1 MTSYDGLIWPV
12 IDGYYLE
19 KASITT
25 DDIHIVQDDDKNI
38 FRDCLATSKDIFS

>member
-19 KASITT
+19 KAYITT
-25 DDIHIVQDDDKNI
+25 DDIHIFQDDDK
-38 FRDCLATSKDIFS
+38 

>member
-19 KASITT
+19 KACIKT
-25 DDIHIVQDDDKNI
+25 DGIHIFQDDDK
-38 FRDCLATSKDIFS
+38 